1 MTRKTAFIAL
11 LAALPLA
18 LAAQQPQKAP
28 TYPAPAIGA
37 SSTSLHQQFA
47 AYWEWRLAESPE
59 LATQVGRTEYNDRW
73 RDWSKAA
80 RDRARVTRNEFL
92 QQMLYIGTGNLT
104 MSERLS
110 AHLLEHEVR
119 TELEGERY
127 LHLVQ
132 RVSQMNGAHNQVF
145 TVFNQMPART
155 VKDYDN
161 MVARLR
167 ALPTYVDQTIALMRE
182 QLDAG
187 IAQPAVVVDRIVEQL
202 AAQSRPAAAESPLLA
217 AFQNLPAD
225 MPAVDRTRLTQA
237 ATAAYEQEFVP
248 SWKRLEAF
256 FADTYRARVRP
267 QVGLSSIPEG
277 KTAYAV
283 LAHTYT
289 TTRMT
294 PEAIHQ
300 LGLAEV
306 ARIDREMERIARE
319 AGFSGSATE
328 FEQQLKARPDQRFAS
343 QDEMLTNAR
352 QTLAR
357 LLPEMPRLFHR
368 LPRAAVGVRP
378 IPADREASTASSY
391 SAGTADGQRQAW
403 FNMNT
408 YRPAEQVKYVT
419 DALVVHETVPGHHL
433 QVGLARELEGVPEF
447 RRVFGATAFSEGWAL
462 YAESL
467 GPETGAVYRDP
478 ASRFGQLASEKF
490 RAVRRDVDTGLHALG
505 WTRER
510 ALEYFAVNI
519 PGQSVA
525 EVDRYIAWP
534 GQALAY
540 KIGELKIKELRDRAQ
555 RALGNRFDIRD
566 FHDAVLGNGTLPLD
580 LLEEQVD
587 AYIASARS

>member
-1 MTRKTAFIAL
+1 MFRKTALIATL
-11 LAALPLA
+11 VALPLA
-18 LAAQQPQKAP
+18 LAAQQQKPP
-28 TYPAPAIGA
+28 TYPAPAVGA

-80 RDRARVTRNEFL
+80 RDRARVARNEFL

-104 MSERLS
+104 LSERLS
-110 AHLLEHEVR
+110 AHLLEHELR
-119 TELEGERY
+119 AELDGERY
-127 LHLVQ
+127 LQLVQ

-155 VKDYDN
+155 VKDYEN
-161 MVARLR
+161 IVARLR
-167 ALPTYVDQTIALMRE
+167 ALPVYIDQTIALMRE

-187 IAQPAVVVDRIVEQL
+187 ITQPAVVVDRIVEQL
-202 AAQSRPAAAESPLLA
+202 AAQSRPAALESPLLA
-217 AFQNLPAD
+217 ALRTLPAD
-225 MPAVDRTRLTQA
+225 MPAAARTRLTQEA
-237 ATAAYEQEFVP
+237 IAAYELRFVP
-248 SWKRLEAF
+248 SWKRLESF
-256 FADTYRARVRP
+256 FTDTYRGKVRS
-267 QVGLSSIPEG
+267 QVGLSSIPDG
-277 KTAYAV
+277 QAAYQL
-283 LAHTYT
+283 LARTYT

-319 AGFSGSATE
+319 DGFTGSATAYQ
-328 FEQQLKARPDQRFAS
+328 QQLKARPDQRYAS

-352 QTLAR
+352 QALAR

-368 LPRAAVGVRP
+368 MPRAAVGIRP
-378 IPADREASTASSY
+378 IPADREASTASNY
-391 SAGTADGQRQAW
+391 TAGTADGQRQAW

-433 QVGLARELEGVPEF
+433 QVGLARELDGVPEF
-447 RRVFGATAFSEGWAL
+447 RRVFAATAFSEGWAL

-467 GPETGAVYRDP
+467 GPELGAVYREP
-478 ASRFGQLASEKF
+478 STRFGQLASEKF
-490 RAVRRDVDTGLHALG
+490 RAVRLVVDTGLHALG
-505 WTRER
+505 WSRER
-510 ALEYFAVNI
+510 ALEYFALNA

-540 KIGELKIKELRDRAQ
+540 KVGELKIKELRAKAQ
-555 RALGNRFDIRD
+555 QALGSRFDIRD

-580 LLEEQVD
+580 LLEEQVNT
-587 AYIASARS
+587 YIASARP